1 MLNIILSLKY
11 VLASLCYMKWDL
23 SWLKR
28 EIGSR
33 FIPDV
38 TNRYSYLNYCSYRR
52 EYRIWR
58 KEEEKSIMA
67 TLVRSL
73 FACSYIPRAVAV
85 WIQPCPA
92 SGYKV
97 NGVS

>member
-1 MLNIILSLKY
+1 
-11 VLASLCYMKWDL
+11 MKWDL

-85 WIQPCPA
+85 RIQPCLA